1 MNVKK
6 NVINDLVGYDNL
18 KIVQNNEYFNFS
30 LESILIPRFCILKK
44 KMKIIDF
51 CTGNAPIPL
60 VLSTLTDSEIIGV
73 EVQKEIY
80 ALATESVKINGLEE
94 RISILNEDVKKLP
107 DLFETDTFDLI
118 TCNPPYFKVN
128 ESSNLNDNYIK
139 TVARHEVMLTLNDIF
154 AVSRKLLKN
163 NGSVVMVHRTDRLSE
178 ILTLMT
184 NNNLQ
189 PKRIRFIY
197 PKKGKESNL
206 VLIDAKKN
214 GKIGVKVLPP
224 LYCHNDDGS
233 YTSEVLK
240 MFERM

>member
-1 MNVKK
+1 MNVEK

-73 EVQKEIY
+73 EIQKEIY

-197 PKKGKESNL
+197 PKEGKESNL

>member
-1 MNVKK
+1 MNVEK

-128 ESSNLNDNYIK
+128 ESSNLNENYIK

-197 PKKGKESNL
+197 PKEGKESNL